1 MMRSSNADNILHKA
15 MMQAHKDLRSL
26 KREHEYDIEYAISNL
41 RMSAEAAAEAA
52 YDEGRKHLIQ
62 DAPLLSWIHGEGWA
76 SSDLIAETP
85 LNTYVIMLQPTCCI
99 LQEVHGAIIGKYK
112 TITDAKV
119 AANNHLRDGIR
130 TLLGVPKM

>member
-41 RMSAEAAAEAA
+41 CMSAEAAAEAA

-62 DAPLLSWIHGEGWA
+62 DAPLLSWIHGKGWA

-112 TITDAKV
+112 TITDAKA
-119 AANNHLRDGIR
+119 AANNHLRDGMR
-130 TLLGVPKM
+130 TLLGIERW

>member
-1 MMRSSNADNILHKA
+1 
-15 MMQAHKDLRSL
+15 MQAHKDLRSL

-41 RMSAEAAAEAA
+41 CMSAEAAAEAA
-52 YDEGRKHLIQ
+52 YDEGRRHLIQ
-62 DAPLLSWIHGEGWA
+62 DAPLLFWIHGKGWA

-99 LQEVHGAIIGKYK
+99 LQEGRGAIIGKYK
-112 TITDAKV
+112 TITDAKA

-130 TLLGVPKM
+130 TLLAIRRTKNVSKEKQ

>member
-41 RMSAEAAAEAA
+41 CMSAEAAAEAA
-52 YDEGRKHLIQ
+52 YDEGRRHLMQ
-62 DAPLLSWIHGEGWA
+62 DAPLLFWIHGKGWA

-99 LQEVHGAIIGKYK
+99 LQEGRGAIIGKYK
-112 TITDAKV
+112 TITDAKA

-130 TLLGVPKM
+130 ALLGVPKM

>member
-41 RMSAEAAAEAA
+41 CMSAEAAAEAA
-52 YDEGRKHLIQ
+52 YDEGRRHLIQ
-62 DAPLLSWIHGEGWA
+62 DAPLLFWIHGKGWA

-99 LQEVHGAIIGKYK
+99 LQEGRGAIIGKYK
-112 TITDAKV
+112 TITDAKA

>member
-1 MMRSSNADNILHKA
+1 

-41 RMSAEAAAEAA
+41 CMSAEAAAEAA

-62 DAPLLSWIHGEGWA
+62 DAPLLSWIHGKGWA

-112 TITDAKV
+112 TITDAKA
-119 AANNHLRDGIR
+119 AANNHLRDGMR
-130 TLLGVPKM
+130 TLLGIERW

>member
-15 MMQAHKDLRSL
+15 IMQAHKDLRSL

-41 RMSAEAAAEAA
+41 CMSAEAAAEAA
-52 YDEGRKHLIQ
+52 YDEGRRHLMQ
-62 DAPLLSWIHGEGWA
+62 DAPLLFWIHGKGWA

-112 TITDAKV
+112 TITDAKA

-130 TLLGVPKM
+130 ALLGVPKM

>member
-1 MMRSSNADNILHKA
+1 

-41 RMSAEAAAEAA
+41 CMSAEAAAEAA
-52 YDEGRKHLIQ
+52 YDEGRRHLIQ
-62 DAPLLSWIHGEGWA
+62 DAPLLFWIHGKGWA

-99 LQEVHGAIIGKYK
+99 LQEGRGAIIGKYK
-112 TITDAKV
+112 TITDAKA

-130 TLLGVPKM
+130 TLLAIRRTKNVSKEKQ

>member
-1 MMRSSNADNILHKA
+1 MRSSTADNILHKA

-41 RMSAEAAAEAA
+41 CMSAEAAAEAA

-62 DAPLLSWIHGEGWA
+62 DAPLLYWIHGKGWA
-76 SSDLIAETP
+76 ASDLIAETP

-112 TITDAKV
+112 TITDAKA
-119 AANNHLRDGIR
+119 AANNHLRDGMR
-130 TLLGVPKM
+130 TLLGIERW

>member
-1 MMRSSNADNILHKA
+1 
-15 MMQAHKDLRSL
+15 MMQAHQDLRSL
-26 KREHEYDIEYAISNL
+26 KREHECDIEDAISNL
-41 RMSAEAAAEAA
+41 CMSAEAAAEAA

-62 DAPLLSWIHGEGWA
+62 DAPLLSWIHGKGWA

-112 TITDAKV
+112 TITDAKA
-119 AANNHLRDGIR
+119 AANNHLRDGMR
-130 TLLGVPKM
+130 TLLGIERW

>member
-1 MMRSSNADNILHKA
+1 

-41 RMSAEAAAEAA
+41 CMSAEAAAEAA
-52 YDEGRKHLIQ
+52 YDEGRRHLIQ
-62 DAPLLSWIHGEGWA
+62 DAPLLFWIHGKGWA

-99 LQEVHGAIIGKYK
+99 LQEGRGAIIGKYK
-112 TITDAKV
+112 TITDAKA
-119 AANNHLRDGIR
+119 AANNHFRDVIR

>member
-15 MMQAHKDLRSL
+15 MMQAHQDLRSL
-26 KREHEYDIEYAISNL
+26 KREHECDIEDAISNL
-41 RMSAEAAAEAA
+41 CMSAEAAAEAA

-62 DAPLLSWIHGEGWA
+62 DAPLLSWIQGKGWA
-76 SSDLIAETP
+76 ASDLIAATP

-112 TITDAKV
+112 TITDAKA
-119 AANNHLRDGIR
+119 AANNHLQDGMR
-130 TLLGVPKM
+130 TLLGIER

>member
-41 RMSAEAAAEAA
+41 CMSAEAAAEAA
-52 YDEGRKHLIQ
+52 YDEGRRHLIQ
-62 DAPLLSWIHGEGWA
+62 DAPLLFWIHGKGWA

-99 LQEVHGAIIGKYK
+99 LQEGRGAIIGKYK
-112 TITDAKV
+112 TITDAKA
-119 AANNHLRDGIR
+119 AANNHFRDVIR